1 MKGNQGTLHDDV
13 RRYPDDPA
21 SPTTTMKP
29 TVDGDHGRIE
39 TRTATIATTIDWW
52 QADHRW
58 PGLKA
63 IGKVVRCRET
73 EAKST
78 TETACYGLSSALS
91 PHRLNAVVRSH
102 WGVENRLRLNVV
114 MTKIRTERAW
124 ATAPTT
130 SPFCATWPSTSCRR
144 TRQKDRSAANSN
156 APDGMKPI
164 CQAFSLSVE
173 MRSPR
178 QHSAFDMHMDMLVA
192 ICGAVPL
199 TGRTAR
205 RPAPPEA
212 MWI

>member
-1 MKGNQGTLHDDV
+1 
-13 RRYPDDPA
+13 
-21 SPTTTMKP
+21 MKP

-130 SPFCATWPSTSCRR
+130 SPSCATWPSTSCRR